1 MCPNKRRF
9 SMRGRSL
16 FLLSALVFL
25 FIVLSLPAQEKDEE
39 LWKKA
44 RKIHFDA
51 IVIDAHAHPMTSQ
64 GMTPDAVPDN
74 LDLGKKTEYSCVDF
88 ISMKEGGLD
97 AAFFS
102 IPLLNNLNRGNPT
115 KRILDDIVLMRSHI
129 DRYSGLAEIAL
140 TPYDIGRIHKSGKR
154 AVLFGIETRDF
165 LKGHTVMLEAY
176 YKMGVRLITVA
187 HTKIDPIAD
196 TDSEDAGESG
206 LSGYGRDVVREM
218 NRLGMLI
225 DISHAPDNLQLSIIE
240 ESKTPVIASHS
251 CVRALNDSLREMP
264 DGILKKLAKKGGAIM
279 ITFNSA
285 HLSAEYAERQSEAF
299 GKFNA
304 ERRNIEEKFKDDTEE
319 LARQFKILRDRIFT
333 EGVGIEFLIDHID
346 HAVKAAGIDHVGL
359 GSDFIS
365 GVGNAIGLEKAS
377 GYPLITYHL
386 LKRGYE
392 AEDIKKILG
401 GNLLRV
407 FNDVHRSRS
416 GAGTRG

>member
-1 MCPNKRRF
+1 
-9 SMRGRSL
+9 MRGKSL
-16 FLLSALVFL
+16 IVLSALVFF
-25 FIVLSLPAQEKDEE
+25 FIVLSIPAQEKDEE

-102 IPLLNNLNRGNPT
+102 IPLLNSFNPGNPT
-115 KRILDDIVLMRSHI
+115 KRILDDIALMRRHV
-129 DRYSGLAEIAL
+129 DQYSDLAEIAL
-140 TPYDIGRIHKSGKR
+140 TPSDIRRIHNSGKR
-154 AVLFGIETRDF
+154 AVLFGSETRDF
-165 LKGHTVMLEAY
+165 LEGHTVMLEAY
-176 YKMGVRLITVA
+176 YRMGARMITVG

-196 TDSEDAGESG
+196 TNSEEAGESG
-206 LSGYGRDVVREM
+206 LSGYGKDVVREM

-225 DISHAPDNLQLSIIE
+225 DITHVPDNLQLSIIE
-240 ESKTPVIASHS
+240 ESKAPVIASHS
-251 CVRALNDSLREMP
+251 CVRALHDRPREMP
-264 DGILKKLAKKGGAIM
+264 DGIIKKLAKKGGAIM
-279 ITFNSA
+279 ITFHSA
-285 HLSAEYAERQSEAF
+285 HLSSEYAARHNEAF

-304 ERRNIEEKFKDDTEE
+304 EKRKLEEKFKDNKAE
-319 LARQFKILRDRIFT
+319 LARQFKILKDRIFT
-333 EGVGIEFLIDHID
+333 QGVDIELLIDHID
-346 HAVKAAGIDHVGL
+346 HAVKVAGIDHVGL

-365 GVGNAIGLEKAS
+365 RVGAPIGLETAA

-401 GNLLRV
+401 GNFLRV
-407 FNDVHRSRS
+407 FHEVQRSRS
-416 GAGTRG
+416 GADRRG

>member
-1 MCPNKRRF
+1 MRRK
-9 SMRGRSL
+9 SIVV
-16 FLLSALVFL
+16 LSSIMFL
-25 FIVLSLPAQEKDEE
+25 FIALSIMAQEKDDK

-64 GMTPDAVPDN
+64 GITPDAVPDN

-102 IPLLNNLNRGNPT
+102 IPLLNDLNPGNQT
-115 KRILDDIVLMRSHI
+115 KRILDDIVLMRSHV
-129 DRYSGLAEIAL
+129 DKYSVLAEIAL
-140 TPYDIGRIHKSGKR
+140 TPSDIRRIHNSGKR
-154 AVLFGIETRDF
+154 AVLFGIESRDF
-165 LKGHTVMLEAY
+165 LEGHTVMLEAY
-176 YKMGVRLITVA
+176 YKMGVRMITVG

-206 LSGYGRDVVREM
+206 LSEYGRDVVREM

-225 DISHAPDNLQLSIIE
+225 DITHVPDNLQLSIIE

-251 CVRALNDSLREMP
+251 CVRALADRPREMP
-264 DGILKKLAKKGGAIM
+264 DGILKELAKKGGAIM
-279 ITFNSA
+279 ITFHSA
-285 HLSAEYAERQSEAF
+285 HLSTEYAAKHNEAF

-304 ERRNIEEKFKDDTEE
+304 EKKKLEEKFKDNEAE
-319 LARQFKILRDRIFT
+319 LAKQFKILIERIFSK
-333 EGVGIEFLIDHID
+333 GVDIELLIDHID
-346 HAVKAAGIDHVGL
+346 HAVKVAGIDHVGL

-365 GVGNAIGLEKAS
+365 GVGAPIGLETAA

-386 LKRGYE
+386 LKRGYK
-392 AEDIKKILG
+392 AEDIMKILG

-407 FNDVHRSRS
+407 FSEVQKISHSPQIS
-416 GAGTRG
+416 P